1 MTTPNLKKKYLKFIK
16 KQEISGELFH
26 NKLIQLNKFFLPFC
40 DKLFNLYKSKK
51 RPFLLGLSG
60 AQGSGKSTISQIL
73 KIIFHFRYNLNVVCF
88 SIDDFYKTGSE
99 RKKMSKSIHPLFMT
113 RGVPGTH
120 DCKLLYKIIKILL
133 NKKFN
138 TIKIPKFD
146 KSIDDRLSTKY
157 WQKIKKKPDIIIFEG
172 WCVGAKP
179 QQSKELKKP
188 INILEKFEDTKLTW
202 RKKVNN
208 EMKTDYK
215 KIYKLLD
222 KKIYLKVPNFKYVL
236 KWRLLQEKKLRLKS
250 KKKAMNNKQIRR
262 FIMFYE
268 RITKNMAKDYKNN
281 DAIVFID
288 KSHKI
293 KSIKF

>member
-1 MTTPNLKKKYLKFIK
+1 MKTAIYPGTFDPITYGHIDVIK
-16 KQEISGELFH
+16 KSLNIFD
-26 NKLIQLNKFFLPFC
+26 KLIVATTDNINKNYHF
-40 DKLFNLYKSKK
+40 
-51 RPFLLGLSG
+51 
-60 AQGSGKSTISQIL
+60 ST
-73 KIIFHFRYNLNVVCF
+73 
-88 SIDDFYKTGSE
+88 
-99 RKKMSKSIHPLFMT
+99 
-113 RGVPGTH
+113 
-120 DCKLLYKIIKILL
+120 
-133 NKKFN
+133 
-138 TIKIPKFD
+138 
-146 KSIDDRLSTKY
+146 DDRLNVRY
-157 WQKIKKKPDIIIFEG
+157 WQQIRKKPDIIIFEG

-179 QQSKELKKP
+179 QQYKELKEP
-188 INILEKFEDTKLTW
+188 LNILEKAEDTKLTW